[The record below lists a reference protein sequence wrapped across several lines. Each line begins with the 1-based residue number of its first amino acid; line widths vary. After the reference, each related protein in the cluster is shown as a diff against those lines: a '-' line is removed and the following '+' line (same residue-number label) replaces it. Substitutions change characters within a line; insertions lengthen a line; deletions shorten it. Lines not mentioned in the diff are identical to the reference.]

1 MIKLGVGS
9 GQGRG
14 GEGGVRKVRVE
25 RGVVKVR
32 VGRGVGGEGGVGKVR
47 V

>member
-1 MIKLGVGS
+1 MS
-9 GQGRG
+9 
-14 GEGGVRKVRVE
+14 KVRVE